1 MKRTEILCKQL
12 IESVEKND
20 FENVKRLTEELKDN
34 VNTVITYKNKA
45 ERDALTQA
53 AHHGNINIAKHIV
66 NNYGNVNVFY
76 NNEKWN
82 AMTEAISHRN
92 EQMIELFLSH
102 ATLTTKQKALDYAR
116 EEEKPDDT
124 IINLI
129 AESMVKDLAPLFD
142 LITGLNSSVDVVG
155 DNSEY

>member
-92 EQMIELFLSH
+92 AQMIELFLSY

-142 LITGLNSSVDVVG
+142 LIKGISVSGDVAC
-155 DNSEY
+155 DSSEY

>member
-34 VNTVITYKNKA
+34 VNTVIPYKNKT

-53 AHHGNINIAKHIV
+53 AHQGNINIAKHIV

-76 NNEKWN
+76 NNDKWN

-92 EQMIELFLSH
+92 KQMIELFLDH

-116 EEEKPDDT
+116 EKEKPDDT

-142 LITGLNSSVDVVG
+142 LITGIGALGEVASDSN
-155 DNSEY
+155 EF

>member
-142 LITGLNSSVDVVG
+142 FITSIGALGDVAS
-155 DNSEY
+155 DSNEF

>member
-12 IESVEKND
+12 IESVERND
-20 FENVKRLTEELKDN
+20 FESVKRLTEELKEN
-34 VNTVITYKNKA
+34 VNTVIPYKNKA

-53 AHHGNINIAKHIV
+53 AHQGNINIAKHIV

-92 EQMIELFLSH
+92 EQMIKLFLSH

-142 LITGLNSSVDVVG
+142 LITGINVVG
-155 DNSEY
+155 EVVNDSNEY